1 MQEVVSRLMGN
12 SSTKDNTFNCIQKI
26 FSEIYGPSH
35 NIIEH
40 INEIVRTI
48 YNKINFHLH
57 TFYGSQYEGILLI
70 KKANKLDDVI
80 TLKDLNFLS
89 YYDLLL
95 NYANILKN
103 FLEKIKNNKTT
114 SEYTEEWN
122 EDIIT
127 QTKIYRIKFM
137 IDIIISKG
145 KKYDF
150 GIMCPLLIVYIV
162 LHNKMFKQENFPASL
177 NYISEYTKNLNDN
190 KEKKIIGKII
200 SKFKTSESKYTQY
213 RYGS

>member
-1 MQEVVSRLMGN
+1 MSFLTSKSSRE
-12 SSTKDNTFNCIQKI
+12 DNTFNCIQKI
-26 FSEIYGPSH
+26 FSEIYGPSR
-35 NIIEH
+35 NIIDH
-40 INEIVRTI
+40 IKKIISNIYTQVSINLQEVYGSN
-48 YNKINFHLH
+48 YNKNVIPIKVN
-57 TFYGSQYEGILLI
+57 TFNELTEKFNLI
-70 KKANKLDDVI
+70 KLE
-80 TLKDLNFLS
+80 DLNLLS

-122 EDIIT
+122 EDIII
-127 QTKIYRIKFM
+127 KLNIYRIKSM

-177 NYISEYTKNLNDN
+177 NYISEYTNNDQE
-190 KEKKIIGKII
+190 KEIIGKII

-213 RYGS
+213 CYGS

>member
-1 MQEVVSRLMGN
+1 MN
-12 SSTKDNTFNCIQKI
+12 SSTKDNTFNCIQKR
-26 FSEIYGPSH
+26 FSKIYGS
-35 NIIEH
+35 NDIIEH

-48 YNKINFHLH
+48 YNQI
-57 TFYGSQYEGILLI
+57 T
-70 KKANKLDDVI
+70 I
-80 TLKDLNFLS
+80 TLQRIYITTNALNYIIDTEISDYLS

-127 QTKIYRIKFM
+127 QTKIYRIKSM

-145 KKYDF
+145 KPYNF
-150 GIMCPLLIVYIV
+150 GILCPLIIVYIV

-177 NYISEYTKNLNDN
+177 NYISDYTNNDEQ
-190 KEKKIIGKII
+190 KGIIDDII
-200 SKFKTSESKYTQY
+200 SEFETTESKYTQY